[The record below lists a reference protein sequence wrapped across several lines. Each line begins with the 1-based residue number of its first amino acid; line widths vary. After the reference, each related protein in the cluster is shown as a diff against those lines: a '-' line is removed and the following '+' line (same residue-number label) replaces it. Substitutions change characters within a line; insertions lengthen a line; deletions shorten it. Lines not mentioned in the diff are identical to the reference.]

1 MLKKILAMLLAFVMM
16 LSLTACGVNKPAE
29 PDDDGNRH
37 ERVTEEPEKTEEPK
51 ETEEPEKTAEPEET
65 KEPAETEE
73 PTEEPTKEPEE
84 VSADFKAAMDE
95 YEAFIDEYITFI
107 KKYEEEGKPASML
120 ADYAKMMTQYTE
132 FAETMAAYNGDNL
145 SAADY
150 AYYLE
155 VMGRVSQKLLELN

>member
-16 LSLTACGVNKPAE
+16 LSLTACGGNKPAE
-29 PDDDGNRH
+29 PDDDGNRQ
-37 ERVTEEPEKTEEPK
+37 ERVTEEPKK
-51 ETEEPEKTAEPEET
+51 TEEPEKTAEPEET

-73 PTEEPTKEPEE
+73 PAEEPTEEPAG
-84 VSADFKAAMDE
+84 VSADFKAVMDE
-95 YEAFIDEYITFI
+95 YEKFIDKYVKFM
-107 KKYEEEGKPASML
+107 KKYEKEGRPLSML
-120 ADYAKMMTQYTE
+120 SEYTELLTQYTE

-150 AYYLE
+150 AYYIE

>member
-29 PDDDGNRH
+29 PDDDGNRQ
-37 ERVTEEPEKTEEPK
+37 ERVTEEPK

-65 KEPAETEE
+65 AEPAETEE
-73 PTEEPTKEPEE
+73 PTEEPAG
-84 VSADFKAAMDE
+84 VSADFKAVMDE
-95 YEAFIDEYITFI
+95 YEKFIDKYVKFM
-107 KKYEEEGKPASML
+107 KKYEKEGRPLSML
-120 ADYAKMMTQYTE
+120 SEYTELLTQYTE

-150 AYYLE
+150 AYYIE
-155 VMGRVSQKLLELN
+155 VMGRVSQKLLELT

>member
-16 LSLTACGVNKPAE
+16 LSLTACGGNKPAE
-29 PDDDGNRH
+29 PDDDGNRQ
-37 ERVTEEPEKTEEPK
+37 ERVTEEPK

-73 PTEEPTKEPEE
+73 PTEEPAG
-84 VSADFKAAMDE
+84 VSADFKAVMDE
-95 YEAFIDEYITFI
+95 YEKFIDKYVKFM
-107 KKYEEEGKPASML
+107 KKYEKEGRPLSML
-120 ADYAKMMTQYTE
+120 SEYTELLTQYTE

-150 AYYLE
+150 AYYIE

>member
-1 MLKKILAMLLAFVMM
+1 MLKKTLAMLLAFVMM

-29 PDDDGNRH
+29 PDDDGNRQ
-37 ERVTEEPEKTEEPK
+37 ERVTEEPK

-73 PTEEPTKEPEE
+73 PAEEPTEEPAG
-84 VSADFKAAMDE
+84 VSADFKAVMDE
-95 YEAFIDEYITFI
+95 YEKFIDKYVKFM
-107 KKYEEEGKPASML
+107 KKYEKEGRPLSML
-120 ADYAKMMTQYTE
+120 SEYTELMTQYTE

-150 AYYLE
+150 AYYIE

>member
-16 LSLTACGVNKPAE
+16 LSLTACGGNKPTDNDAE
-29 PDDDGNRH
+29 PDDGKKQ
-37 ERVTEEPEKTEEPK
+37 ERVTEEPEETEEPK
-51 ETEEPEKTAEPEET
+51 ETEEPEET
-65 KEPAETEE
+65 DEPAETEE
-73 PTEEPTKEPEE
+73 PTEEPEE
-84 VSADFKAAMDE
+84 VSADFKAAMDA

-107 KKYEEEGKPASML
+107 KKYEEEGRPLSML
-120 ADYAKMMTQYTE
+120 SEYTELMTQYTE

-150 AYYLE
+150 AYYIE

>member
-16 LSLTACGVNKPAE
+16 LSLTACGGNKPAE
-29 PDDDGNRH
+29 PDDDGNRQ
-37 ERVTEEPEKTEEPK
+37 ERVTEEPKK
-51 ETEEPEKTAEPEET
+51 TEEPEKTAEPEET
-65 KEPAETEE
+65 DEPAETEE
-73 PTEEPTKEPEE
+73 PAEEPTKEPAG
-84 VSADFKAAMDE
+84 VSADFKAAMDK
-95 YEAFIDEYITFI
+95 YEAFIDEYVTFI

-120 ADYAKMMTQYTE
+120 ADYAKMMTQYSE

-150 AYYLE
+150 AYYIE

>member
-29 PDDDGNRH
+29 PDDDGNRQ
-37 ERVTEEPEKTEEPK
+37 ERVTEEPK

-73 PTEEPTKEPEE
+73 PAEEPTEEPAG
-84 VSADFKAAMDE
+84 VSADFKAVMDE
-95 YEAFIDEYITFI
+95 YEKFIDKYVKFM
-107 KKYEEEGKPASML
+107 KKYEKEGRPLSML
-120 ADYAKMMTQYTE
+120 SEYTELLTQYTE

-150 AYYLE
+150 AYYIE
-155 VMGRVSQKLLELN
+155 VMGRVSQKLLELT

>member
-16 LSLTACGVNKPAE
+16 LSLTACGGNKPKDNDVE
-29 PDDDGNRH
+29 PDDGKKH
-37 ERVTEEPEKTEEPK
+37 ERVTEEPE
-51 ETEEPEKTAEPEET
+51 ETD
-65 KEPAETEE
+65 EPAETEE
-73 PTEEPTKEPEE
+73 PAEEPTEEPTEEPEE
-84 VSADFKAAMDE
+84 VSADFKAAMDA

-107 KKYEEEGKPASML
+107 KKYEEEGRPLSML
-120 ADYAKMMTQYTE
+120 SEYTELMTQYTE

-150 AYYLE
+150 AYYIE

>member
-1 MLKKILAMLLAFVMM
+1 MLKKTLAMLLAFVMM

-29 PDDDGNRH
+29 PDDDGNRQ
-37 ERVTEEPEKTEEPK
+37 ERVTEEPK

-73 PTEEPTKEPEE
+73 PAEEPTEEPAG
-84 VSADFKAAMDE
+84 VSADFKAVMDE
-95 YEAFIDEYITFI
+95 YEKFIDKYVKFM
-107 KKYEEEGKPASML
+107 KKYEKEGRPLSML
-120 ADYAKMMTQYTE
+120 SEYTELLTQYTE

-150 AYYLE
+150 AYYIE

>member
-1 MLKKILAMLLAFVMM
+1 MLKKTLAMLLAFVMM
-16 LSLTACGVNKPAE
+16 LSLTACGGNKPTDNDAE
-29 PDDDGNRH
+29 PDDGKKH
-37 ERVTEEPEKTEEPK
+37 ERVTEEPE

-73 PTEEPTKEPEE
+73 PTEEPAG
-84 VSADFKAAMDE
+84 VSADFKAVMDE
-95 YEAFIDEYITFI
+95 YEKFIDKYVKFM
-107 KKYEEEGKPASML
+107 KKYEKEGRPLSML
-120 ADYAKMMTQYTE
+120 SEYTELLTQYTE

-150 AYYLE
+150 AYYIE